1 MNRFARLKH
10 YKKDSFGPKEFD
22 PKENHASE
30 CLAAC
35 IAWSPKIRE
44 KVISLLVEAGTEICY
59 DDFESVETQATWG
72 NCRPDIVIHFAN
84 AVVVFEVKVGSKER
98 IDQLKHYRS
107 AWTAYEGGS
116 KPIFIFSLV
125 KAGSH
130 SAQELELADIFR
142 ITWAQVAKQLHAIS
156 NKQDC
161 DETTINLCN
170 DLISYLEAE
179 QIYSKMKPIMLNS
192 YNAGLDAQHTLDV
205 LFDDQI
211 KPRIKE
217 LWGGE
222 YQVNRKDY
230 PNQWPV
236 LVINH
241 PKWSE
246 CVGHGVTKPSQGKCF
261 DVLLLWFCIPG
272 IWGNTEHNFW
282 PEIALWR
289 GWWGNVEWDPKLRK
303 RMEQIDNALSYTE
316 EKNEGPKK
324 NYIIAWR
331 DDYAVSQAELESIE
345 LDALADRLFDFL
357 KVYKRDLDLL
367 SGLASK

>member
-44 KVISLLVEAGTEICY
+44 KVISLLREAGAEIPN
-59 DDFESVETQATWG
+59 DDFESVETQAIWG
-72 NCRPDIVIHFAN
+72 NCRPDIVINFVN
-84 AVVVFEVKVGSKER
+84 TVVVFEVKVGSKER
-98 IDQLKHYRS
+98 IDQLKYYRS
-107 AWTAYEGGS
+107 AWATYGGGS

-130 SAQELELADIFR
+130 SAQELESANVFR
-142 ITWAQVAKQLHAIS
+142 ITWAQVARQLHAIS

-170 DLISYLEAE
+170 DFNSYLEAE

-192 YNAGLDAQHTLDV
+192 YKAGLDAQLTLSV
-205 LFDDQI
+205 IFDQVET
-211 KPRIKE
+211 RIKE
-217 LWGGE
+217 SDSWGKE
-222 YQVNRKDY
+222 YEVRSIFRSNE
-230 PNQWPV
+230 WPL
-236 LVINH
+236 LVIDH

-246 CVGHGVTKPSQGKCF
+246 CVGHGVTKTLQGRCF

-272 IWGNTEHNFW
+272 IWGNTDHNFY

-289 GWWGNVEWDPKLRK
+289 GWWGNVEWDPELRK
-303 RMEQIDNALSYTE
+303 KMERIDTLKYW
-316 EKNEGPKK
+316 KKDEGPKK
-324 NYIIAWR
+324 HQYVTACRN
-331 DDYAVSQAELESIE
+331 DYRISQAELESIE

-367 SGLASK
+367 SGLSSK